1 MSLAHLSVSPFSE
14 NFASKTIV
22 YLPNVE
28 YIAWLNTLHPGSA
41 FGMKL
46 RIQLGLNIQEARRSK
61 GFSQENLA
69 HRADIDRG
77 YIGKIE
83 NGKHAASVDMI
94 EAIADALGIE
104 ARDLLSPRF

>member
-1 MSLAHLSVSPFSE
+1 MALDPNSGNYQP
-14 NFASKTIV
+14 KTIV
-22 YLPNVE
+22 YHTNVE

-61 GFSQENLA
+61 GFSQETLA

-83 NGKHAASVDMI
+83 NAKHAASIDMV
-94 EAIADALGIE
+94 EAIAEALDIE
-104 ARDLLSPRF
+104 AQELLKPRI

>member
-1 MSLAHLSVSPFSE
+1 MALDPNSGNYQP
-14 NFASKTIV
+14 KTIV
-22 YLPNVE
+22 YHPNVE
-28 YIAWLNTLHPGSA
+28 YIAWLNTLRLGSA

-61 GFSQENLA
+61 GFSQETLA

-83 NGKHAASVDMI
+83 NAKHAASIDMV
-94 EAIADALGIE
+94 EAIAEALGIE
-104 ARDLLSPRF
+104 ARDLLNPRF

>member
-1 MSLAHLSVSPFSE
+1 MALDPNSGNYQP
-14 NFASKTIV
+14 KTIV
-22 YLPNVE
+22 YHPNVE
-28 YIAWLNTLHPGSA
+28 YIAWLYTLHLGSA

-61 GFSQENLA
+61 GFSQETLA

-83 NGKHAASVDMI
+83 NAKHAATIDMV
-94 EAIADALGIE
+94 EAIAGALDIE
-104 ARDLLSPRF
+104 AQELLKPRI

>member
-1 MSLAHLSVSPFSE
+1 MALDPNSGNYQP
-14 NFASKTIV
+14 KTIV
-22 YLPNVE
+22 YHPNVE
-28 YIAWLNTLHPGSA
+28 YIAWLNTLHLGSA

-61 GFSQENLA
+61 GFSQETLA

-83 NGKHAASVDMI
+83 NAKHAASIDMV
-94 EAIADALGIE
+94 EAIAEALGVE
-104 ARDLLSPRF
+104 ARDLLNPRF

>member
-1 MSLAHLSVSPFSE
+1 MALDPNSGNYQP
-14 NFASKTIV
+14 KTIV
-22 YLPNVE
+22 YHTNVE

-41 FGMKL
+41 LGMKL

-61 GFSQENLA
+61 GFSQETLA

-83 NGKHAASVDMI
+83 NAKHAASIDMV
-94 EAIADALGIE
+94 EAIAEALGIE
-104 ARDLLSPRF
+104 AQELLKPRI